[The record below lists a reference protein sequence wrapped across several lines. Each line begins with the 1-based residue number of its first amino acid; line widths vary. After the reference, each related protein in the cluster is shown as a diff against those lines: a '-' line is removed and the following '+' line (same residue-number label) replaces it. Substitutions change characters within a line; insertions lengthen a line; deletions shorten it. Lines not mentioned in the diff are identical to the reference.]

1 MQIRQIDIRHFRGFD
16 SLRITPSGHVLLV
29 GEPRAGRS
37 DVVEA
42 LTRVFDPDATRAPL
56 TEDLDFFRRGT
67 GTRAE
72 VEVVIGDLGVEL
84 EQRFFDQ
91 IEFWDASHGSLVPA
105 AGPGEVALEDW
116 EPVVRLCYRAEWQ
129 QSEQLAD
136 HWVDF
141 PKFSDPDADD
151 VRRIRRVDHAALPF
165 QRVNASGLPL
175 RLTSRSPFRR
185 IVAQSDGDDFPEAL
199 DRMVEELRGGSGE
212 FTASAQVQAAL
223 KAVFR
228 DISHP
233 LRVPDTLPED
243 MVKFIPDGGS
253 LPFLLRSFSPTVD
266 LGDEA
271 GQLPIQRHGSTTEA
285 LMATGEALATMHGG
299 SAIVVVDDFGE
310 GMDAASA
317 KFAAQALRA
326 AARQGWVSTRRGS
339 VAEAFRPSEMVRLA
353 RTTDSK
359 RSSFQ
364 GKEPSSRAERLAA
377 RHLALQ
383 LLPAIAARALIVVEG
398 PHDHAAYQALATRLF
413 EDEGIPPPGAHG
425 VHLIHAAA
433 ADSAGGSSATARLA
447 RAAQGLGFRVATV
460 IDHDG
465 DGHQAQAELEANL
478 ESADAVVR
486 LPTRVAVER
495 ALVKGLAAAT
505 LRSVISDLDT
515 AFDLQIEV
523 AGTADADLE
532 DLAVRTLKSRGGFH
546 AQFVEALPPGCI
558 PGIARRVLETGLRC
572 ALGEEQG
579 HQQL

>member
-1 MQIRQIDIRHFRGFD
+1 MQIRQVDIRHFRGFE
-16 SLRITPSGHVLLV
+16 SLRIIPSGHVLLV

-42 LTRVFDPDATRAPL
+42 LTRVFDPDATRASL
-56 TEDLDFFRRGT
+56 TEDFDFFRRDT

-72 VEVVIGDLGVEL
+72 VEVVLGDLGAEL

-91 IEFWDASHGSLVPA
+91 IEFWDASSQSLLPS
-105 AGPGEVALEDW
+105 AGPGGVVLDDCEL
-116 EPVVRLCYRAEWQ
+116 VVRLCYRAEWQ
-129 QSEQLAD
+129 QDEQLAD

-141 PKFSDPDADD
+141 PKFSEPDADD
-151 VRRIRRVDHAALPF
+151 YRRIRRGDHAALPF

-185 IVAQSDGDDFPEAL
+185 IVSQSEGEDFPEAL
-199 DRMVEELRGGSGE
+199 ERMVEELRGGSGE
-212 FTASAQVQAAL
+212 FTASVQVQAAL
-223 KAVFR
+223 RAVFR
-228 DISHP
+228 DIAHP
-233 LRVPDTLPED
+233 LRVPETLPED

-285 LMATGEALATMHGG
+285 LMAAGEALATMHGG

-326 AARQGWVSTRRGS
+326 AARQGWVSTRRGP
-339 VAEAFRPSEMVRLA
+339 VAEAFRPSEIVRLA
-353 RTTDSK
+353 RTADAK
-359 RSSFQ
+359 RSAFQ

-398 PHDHAAYQALATRLF
+398 PHDYAAYETLATRLF
-413 EDEGIPPPGAHG
+413 EDEGTPPPGAHG

-433 ADSAGGSSATARLA
+433 ADSAGGSNATARLA
-447 RAAQGLGFRVATV
+447 RAAQDLGFRVVTV

-465 DGHQAQAELEANL
+465 DGPQARAELEANL
-478 ESADAVVR
+478 QSADAVVR
-486 LPTRVAVER
+486 LPTRAAVER
-495 ALVKGLAAAT
+495 ALVKGLDKT
-505 LRSVISDLDT
+505 ILRTVLTDLDT
-515 AFDLQIEV
+515 AFELQIDMD
-523 AGTADADLE
+523 GTADAQLE
-532 DLAVRTLKSRGGFH
+532 GLAVRTLKSRGGFH
-546 AQFVEALPPGCI
+546 AQFVEALPLGCI
-558 PGIARRVLETGLRC
+558 PAIARRVLETSLRC
-572 ALGEEQG
+572 ALGEEHG